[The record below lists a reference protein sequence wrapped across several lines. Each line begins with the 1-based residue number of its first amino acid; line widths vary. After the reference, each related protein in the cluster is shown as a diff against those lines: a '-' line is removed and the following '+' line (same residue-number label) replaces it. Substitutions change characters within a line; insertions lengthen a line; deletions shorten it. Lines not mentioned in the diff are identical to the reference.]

1 MCLGWWSE
9 ISEKLARVCTGPSSA
24 SRSSKDSSGFLT
36 SWITRRD
43 RRGWMDLVGIGESFG
58 ESDSANVGSSN
69 LECAFGP
76 MTSSVFRDCERFPC
90 LETLEWSRED
100 GRYLVCSKQSCHNPN
115 LHSNANSS
123 VFPEWSKRNQKV
135 QSIERGFGA
144 AHRVL
149 WQDFKAFNPFGF
161 QTLQT
166 LQTFEYSGLRGPLNF
181 GLFQQK
187 AFLSPLWL

>member
-24 SRSSKDSSGFLT
+24 SRSSADSSGFLT

-100 GRYLVCSKQSCHNPN
+100 GRYLVCSTHTIMSQSKSSFKRKLKCFPGMIQAQSKGSIDWKRIWRCSPS
-115 LHSNANSS
+115 LVTRLQSLQSVWIPNSS
-123 VFPEWSKRNQKV
+123 NTSNFWIFRLKR
-135 QSIERGFGA
+135 A
-144 AHRVL
+144 A
-149 WQDFKAFNPFGF
+149 
-161 QTLQT
+161 
-166 LQTFEYSGLRGPLNF
+166 
-181 GLFQQK
+181 
-187 AFLSPLWL
+187 